1 MQGFSFIHASDLHL
15 DSPFKGV
22 IANSTAI
29 VDYLR
34 AATFEAFDTLV
45 QLCIDEQVQFLVVAG
60 DVYDGADRSLRAQ
73 LKFRDGLKTLADHD
87 ILSFVAHGNHDPLD
101 GWSST
106 IEWPEQ
112 VHVFGANK
120 VETKTVKK
128 NGEPVASVSG
138 MSYGKRNE
146 RRNLAQKY
154 RAANPDLFQIA
165 VLHCNCGGNP
175 NHEAYAPCQ
184 LADLTSAKF
193 DYWALGHVHEKRIM
207 STSPYVVYPGNTQ
220 GLSIREQGE
229 RGCYIARISEDGHV
243 DIEFHPLDAVR
254 WLSAEIGIDG
264 IGSIDDLE
272 RRIAQIT
279 DSLIEKAKGRP
290 VICRISLAGRGP
302 LYAELRQ
309 ETVIPD
315 LLERAQQLG
324 VSEEPFVWVQGI
336 EMNCQP
342 EVDLEKRRDINDLLG
357 QILHVSEE
365 IRDHVLKKGGDS
377 HVLEDALKPAL
388 SELYDNRRASRV
400 LEPISPDDLDRIIHE
415 AELLC
420 VDFLEKN
427 E

>member
-1 MQGFSFIHASDLHL
+1 MQGFSFVHASDLHL

-22 IANSTAI
+22 VTHSTAI
-29 VDYLR
+29 ADYLR
-34 AATFEAFDTLV
+34 AATFEAFDALV

-73 LKFRDGLKTLADHD
+73 LKFLDGLKTLAGHD

-112 VHVFGANK
+112 VHVFSANK
-120 VETKTVKK
+120 VETKTVNK
-128 NGEPVASVSG
+128 NGEPVAAVSG

-154 RAANPDLFQIA
+154 SAANPDLFQIA

-184 LADLTSAKF
+184 LAELTNTQF

-207 STSPYVVYPGNTQ
+207 STTPYVVYPGNTQ
-220 GLSIREQGE
+220 GLSMREQGE
-229 RGCYIARISEDGHV
+229 RGCYLARVSEDSHV
-243 DIEFHPLDAVR
+243 DIEFRPLDAVR
-254 WLSAEIGIDG
+254 WLSEEMSIDD
-264 IGSIDDLE
+264 IGSIDDLDW
-272 RRIAQIT
+272 RIAQIT
-279 DSLIEKAKGRP
+279 DSLREKAKGRP
-290 VICRISLAGRGP
+290 VICRIFLTGRGP
-302 LYAELRQ
+302 LYGELRQ
-309 ETVIPD
+309 ETVVSD
-315 LLERAQQLG
+315 LLERAQQLA
-324 VSEEPFVWVQGI
+324 VSEEPFVWVQDI

-342 EVDLEKRRDINDLLG
+342 EVAMDKRRDVNDLLG
-357 QILHVSEE
+357 QILRVSEE

-377 HVLEDALKPAL
+377 HVLEDVLRPAL
-388 SELYDNRRASRV
+388 SELYDNRRAARL
-400 LEPISPDDLDRIIHE
+400 LEPISPDDLERILHE